1 MEEEKIWFCLVE
13 NDMYQDI
20 RVEYNN
26 VANMAQCLF
35 TSIRQ
40 GRGCSARVEAMTYT
54 KDGVVGGGGNSCVPK
69 FRQNALIFQQS
80 LSTYQFCLI

>member
-1 MEEEKIWFCLVE
+1 MTCISTL
-13 NDMYQDI
+13 
-20 RVEYNN
+20 EYYN

-54 KDGVVGGGGNSCVPK
+54 KDGVVGGGGISCVPK
-69 FRQNALIFQQS
+69 FRQNALIFQPS
-80 LSTYQFCLI
+80 LSTYQFDLYNLKP